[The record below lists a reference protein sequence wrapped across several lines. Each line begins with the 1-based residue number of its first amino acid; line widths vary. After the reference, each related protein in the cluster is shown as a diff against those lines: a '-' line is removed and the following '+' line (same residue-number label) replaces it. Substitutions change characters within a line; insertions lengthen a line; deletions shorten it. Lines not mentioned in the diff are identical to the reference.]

1 MLSDTERAQRQAG
14 GIGAVED
21 ILNGNVRMF
30 GACLPHQGAPPA
42 AAGIQCRTS
51 PRQQRQRPA
60 DSEDGARIRQAVDD
74 DRRILLDVQRPSG
87 FQFTRHLRQAGRM
100 ASDTEDPEAAADRL
114 EAALERIAQAAAR
127 EEDQRPDQLLL
138 VDSKEV
144 AARLD
149 GLIDRLRAALAGGAG

>member
-1 MLSDTERAQRQAG
+1 
-14 GIGAVED
+14 
-21 ILNGNVRMF
+21 
-30 GACLPHQGAPPA
+30 
-42 AAGIQCRTS
+42 
-51 PRQQRQRPA
+51 
-60 DSEDGARIRQAVDD
+60 
-74 DRRILLDVQRPSG
+74 
-87 FQFTRHLRQAGRM
+87 M

-127 EEDQRPDQLLL
+127 ADDTSEDQLLL